1 MNFEVFNLVSPLW
14 RISRNPGNRRIW
26 YAILFRSHRTILKTS
41 IELIS
46 RNCFVI
52 DWYRECQLFLISQ
65 KSLNGFTDCTWELLK
80 VECGVHSLVVC
91 SSVALKTTSICYQCP
106 NYQCQNVYC
115 AAKIAFF
122 FDYLINVLVTKV
134 NDFLSVFIPFLL
146 AVKFCENWK
155 VIVEI
160 DVFCNFFFSKI
171 KSKSAST

>member
-1 MNFEVFNLVSPLW
+1 MLKRASFGWRIHQLWEVFNLVSPLW

-46 RNCFVI
+46 RNRFVI

-122 FDYLINVLVTKV
+122 LLSDKCFGHQSKWFPLCFHPISFGSKVLRELK
-134 NDFLSVFIPFLL
+134 SH
-146 AVKFCENWK
+146 CRNWC
-155 VIVEI
+155 IL
-160 DVFCNFFFSKI
+160 
-171 KSKSAST
+171 